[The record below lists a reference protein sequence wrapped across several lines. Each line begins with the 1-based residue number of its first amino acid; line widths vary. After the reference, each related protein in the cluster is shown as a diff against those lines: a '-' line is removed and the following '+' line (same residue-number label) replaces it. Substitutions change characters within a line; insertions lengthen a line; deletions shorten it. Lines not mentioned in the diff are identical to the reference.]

1 LIKFQ
6 AFQSVGNVPVLWS
19 AEVEVVKSESCE
31 EEAGGNCSFQLR
43 EENERIVTLSSLS
56 EISIDILCNVSE
68 SVGVVLHDLSDINVK
83 TAFVEHLGISKS
95 EVVNSV
101 VNLSNQRC

>member
-1 LIKFQ
+1 MIKFQ

-31 EEAGGNCSFQLR
+31 EKAGGNLSFQFR